1 MKLIVTGSRNWT
13 DEAWIQHHLWKYTHE
28 YMYPISYS
36 QWNVKNPE
44 TVTLVHGACSAGA
57 DAIADDWA
65 RVREADAL
73 IVLRYPADW
82 SQGKKAG
89 PERNRRMIDE
99 NLDADYVLAFPLG
112 ESRGTRHCMNYAA
125 SKGLT
130 VINLGER

>member
-13 DEAWIQHHLWKYTHE
+13 DSFQIRSALDIFTAYQG
-28 YMYPISYS
+28 YP
-36 QWNVKNPE
+36 N
-44 TVTLVHGACSAGA
+44 TLVHGDCSSGA
-57 DAIADDWA
+57 DFIADQIGMEGNDQYLVSW
-65 RVREADAL
+65 D
-73 IVLRYPADW
+73 IVRYPADW

-130 VINLGER
+130 VVNLGER